1 MGKIRK
7 YKTKQQDLILNY
19 LKEHSQGHVTVD
31 QIYES
36 LRSSEQQVGKTTV
49 YRCLERLIE
58 EGAVRKYIV
67 EDGMSACFQYIS
79 SSKKC
84 KEHYHLKC
92 CKCGELIHLSCD
104 FLGQV
109 NQHIYQEHH
118 FIVDSSK
125 TVFYGICE
133 KCQ

>member
-1 MGKIRK
+1 MS
-7 YKTKQQDLILNY
+7 Y
-19 LKEHSQGHVTVD
+19 LRNHSHSHVTVD
-31 QIYES
+31 QIYEN
-36 LRSSEQQVGKTTV
+36 LKNSERQVGKTTI

-58 EGAVRKYIV
+58 EGEVRKYIV

-79 SSKKC
+79 SSHQC

-104 FLGQV
+104 FLGKV
-109 NQHIYQEHH
+109 NEHIYQEHH

-133 KCQ
+133 KCQQNANDLMM